1 MTTKT
6 EKAYIKSAI
15 PNKKVSDKILDMID
29 AFDAGGSG
37 EDVPNYSSSF
47 NSTSDWIAN
56 GSFYEI
62 SINQT
67 VHLKGLNPIVQVF
80 ETVGSDYEKIE
91 LAIIVAAN
99 GNVKIQTVSNLRFNG
114 KIIIS

>member
-6 EKAYIKSAI
+6 EKAYVSSAI
-15 PNKKVSDKILDMID
+15 PNKAVSDKILDMID
-29 AFDAGGSG
+29 AFDAGGGGS
-37 EDVPNYSSSF
+37 DLPNYSSTF

-67 VHLKGLNPIVQVF
+67 VHLKGVNPIIQVF

-91 LAIIVAAN
+91 LAVIVATN

-114 KIIIS
+114 KITIS